1 MLGCAVRLA
10 LTQAQKP
17 RKAPTLKTR
26 LFTPGPVEIP
36 ARLLAALARPAIHH
50 RTEGFRAILSE
61 ATKGMIELFGTEG
74 TVVTLGASGSG
85 GMEAAVVNLVEPGT
99 RPLVVEAG
107 KFGERWAKIL
117 KAYGVEPEVLT
128 YEWGKVADPADV
140 DSALAK
146 NKAKVVFFT
155 HSETSTGAL
164 HDAKAIAQV
173 AKKHGALAVA
183 DVVTSLGVHDVR
195 MDAMGID
202 VAVSGS
208 QKGMMLP
215 PGLAFVA
222 LGPQGLLAL
231 EAGPRLPRF
240 YFDLR
245 KAAASALDGETP
257 FTPPTALIVGLLEAL
272 AMMREE
278 GREQVVARHAANAN
292 ATRAG
297 AQALGLALFAQIP
310 SNAVTAI
317 TSPQGIDAGKIVKA
331 MRERH
336 GMVIANG
343 QDKLKGVSFRIGHMG
358 AYDEADI
365 LAVTGAL
372 EDALAVSGYDVDEGA
387 GVAAAQK
394 AFRRAK
400 VPA

>member
-1 MLGCAVRLA
+1 
-10 LTQAQKP
+10 
-17 RKAPTLKTR
+17 LKTR

-50 RTEGFRAILSE
+50 RTEGFRAILAE
-61 ATKGMIELFGTEG
+61 ATKGLVELFGTEG

-85 GMEAAVVNLVEPGT
+85 GMEAAVVNLVEPGS

-117 KAYGVEPEVLT
+117 KAYGCEPEVLS
-128 YEWGKVADPADV
+128 YEWGKVADVQQV
-140 DSALAK
+140 DAALTARP
-146 NKAKVVFFT
+146 AKVVFFT

-164 HDAKAIAQV
+164 HDAKALAQV

-195 MDAMGID
+195 MDAMGLD

-222 LGPQGLLAL
+222 LGPKGLAAL
-231 EAGPRLPRF
+231 DAGPRLPRF
-240 YFDLR
+240 YLDLR
-245 KAAASALDGETP
+245 KAAASAAEGETP
-257 FTPPTALIVGLLEAL
+257 FTPPTALIVGLNEAL
-272 AMMREE
+272 AMMKEE
-278 GREQVVARHAANAN
+278 GRENVIARHAANAA
-292 ATRAG
+292 ATRAA
-297 AQALGLALFAQIP
+297 AQALGLTLFAQVP

-317 TSPQGIDAGKIVKA
+317 TAPAGVDAGKIVKA

-343 QDKLKGVSFRIGHMG
+343 QDRLKGMSFRIGHMG
-358 AYDEADI
+358 AYDAADI

-372 EDALAVSGYDVDEGA
+372 EDALAQVGVDVAPGT
-387 GVAAAQK
+387 GVAAAQQ
-394 AFRRAK
+394 AFAGTRRAK
-400 VPA
+400 VTA

>member
-1 MLGCAVRLA
+1 
-10 LTQAQKP
+10 
-17 RKAPTLKTR
+17 LKTR

-61 ATKGMIELFGTEG
+61 ATRGMIDLFGTEG

-128 YEWGKVADPADV
+128 YEWGKVADPAQV
-140 DSALAK
+140 DAALAK

-164 HDAKAIAQV
+164 HDARAIAQV

-222 LGPQGLLAL
+222 LGPQGLAAL
-231 EAGPRLPRF
+231 EGTRLPRF
-240 YFDLR
+240 YMDLR
-245 KAAASALDGETP
+245 KAAASAKDGETP
-257 FTPPTALIVGLLEAL
+257 FTPPTALIVALLESL
-272 AMMREE
+272 AMMKEE
-278 GREQVVARHAANAN
+278 GREQVVARHSANAN
-292 ATRAG
+292 ATRA
-297 AQALGLALFAQIP
+297 AAEALGLALFAQVP

-343 QDKLKGVSFRIGHMG
+343 QDRLKGVSFRIGHMG
-358 AYDEADI
+358 AYDAADI
-365 LAVTGAL
+365 LSVVGAL
-372 EDALAVSGYDVDEGA
+372 EDALATAGFEVDPGV

-394 AFRRAK
+394 TFAQAK